1 MGAMTDRHTAQFF
14 FDPAC
19 PWAWMASRW
28 MMEVEQVRDV
38 DVTWRQMS
46 LWALNEDK
54 DIDPG
59 YREFQERIHGMSRV
73 LVRAVEAHGDEV
85 AKPLYDAL
93 GTRIHHQGRKDYD
106 TVTAEALAEV
116 GLPDSLLEALTD
128 ESADELLR
136 ERKRT
141 VVELVGDEVGTPTI
155 AVDGVAFFGP
165 VVSPAPKGEAA
176 GRLWDGCVLVAGTD
190 GFFEL
195 KRTRTRDPIFDV

>member
-1 MGAMTDRHTAQFF
+1 MTAEPVHFY

-28 MMEVEQVRDV
+28 IMEVEQVRDI

-54 DIDPG
+54 DIPEE
-59 YREFQERIHGMSRV
+59 YREVQERIHPMSRV
-73 LVRAVEAHGDEV
+73 LARAIAEHGDEV

-93 GTRIHHQGRKDYD
+93 GERIHHQERKDLD
-106 TVTAEALAEV
+106 AVTAEALAEV
-116 GLPDSLLEALTD
+116 GLPAELMAAGDDASLD
-128 ESADELLR
+128 EVLR
-136 ERKRT
+136 EKKQRVT
-141 VVELVGDEVGTPTI
+141 ELVGDEVGTPTI
-155 AVDGVAFFGP
+155 TVAGSSFFGP
-165 VVSPAPKGEAA
+165 VVSPAPQGEAA

-195 KRTRTRDPIFDV
+195 KRTRDRDPIFHV

>member
-1 MGAMTDRHTAQFF
+1 MTAEPVDFY

-28 MMEVEQVRDV
+28 IMEVEQVRDI

-54 DIDPG
+54 DIPEG
-59 YREFQERIHGMSRV
+59 YREFQERIHPMSRV
-73 LVRAVEAHGDEV
+73 LAQAIAEHGDDV

-93 GTRIHHQGRKDYD
+93 GERIHHQDRKDFD
-106 TVTAEALAEV
+106 TVTSEALAEV
-116 GLPDSLLEALTD
+116 GLPAELMDAREDASLD
-128 ESADELLR
+128 DVLR
-136 ERKRT
+136 EKKQRVT
-141 VVELVGDEVGTPTI
+141 ELVGDEVGTPTI
-155 AVDGVAFFGP
+155 TVAGSSFFGP
-165 VVSPAPKGEAA
+165 VVSPAPQGEAA

-195 KRTRTRDPIFDV
+195 KRTRDRDPIFHV

>member
-1 MGAMTDRHTAQFF
+1 MSTPDIADVDFY

-38 DVTWRQMS
+38 RVRWRQMS

-54 DIDPG
+54 DLDEG
-59 YREFQERIHGMSRV
+59 YRAFQDKIHPMSRV
-73 LVRAVEAHGDEV
+73 VAKAIAEHGDEI

-93 GTRIHHQGRKDYD
+93 GERIHHEGRTDL
-106 TVTAEALAEV
+106 EAVVSEAV
-116 GLPDSLLEALTD
+116 AQAGLP
-128 ESADELLR
+128 ESVLDGADDASWDAVLR
-136 ERKRT
+136 AKQQG
-141 VVELVGDEVGTPTI
+141 VVELVGDDVGTPTI
-155 AVDGVAFFGP
+155 TIGGTTFFGP
-165 VVSPAPKGEAA
+165 VVSPAPQGEAA

-195 KRTRTRDPIFDV
+195 KRSRDRDPIFRA

>member
-1 MGAMTDRHTAQFF
+1 MATESVDFY

-38 DVTWRQMS
+38 DVRWRQMS
-46 LWALNEDK
+46 LWALNEGR
-54 DIDPG
+54 DIPEG

-73 LVRAVEAHGDEV
+73 LAEALDAHGDEV

-93 GTRIHHQGRKDYD
+93 GERIHHQGRSDFD
-106 TVTAEALAEV
+106 AITAEALEQV
-116 GLPDSLLEALTD
+116 GLPASLLEAAQD
-128 ESADELLR
+128 ESLDDVLR
-136 ERKRT
+136 AKKQA
-141 VVELVGDEVGTPTI
+141 VSELVGDDVGTPTI
-155 AVDGVAFFGP
+155 TVAGSSFFGP

-176 GRLWDGCVLVAGTD
+176 GRLWDGCVAVAGTD

-195 KRTRTRDPIFDV
+195 KRSRTRDPIFDI